1 MTFVIYSKQNDKNSF
16 KDSTKGFKHFFL
28 QKLTDFAFLKLI
40 HTLIIFSQQKN
51 SELLF

>member
-1 MTFVIYSKQNDKNSF
+1 MIKNLL
-16 KDSTKGFKHFFL
+16 KIQQKALNIFFL